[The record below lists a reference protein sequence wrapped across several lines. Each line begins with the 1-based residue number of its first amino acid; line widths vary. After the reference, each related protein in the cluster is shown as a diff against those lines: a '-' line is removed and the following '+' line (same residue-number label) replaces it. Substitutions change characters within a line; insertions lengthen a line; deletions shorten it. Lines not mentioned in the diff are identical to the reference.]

1 MVREDLFEKRVAY
14 KSHVGKLYGFGTAE
28 SNNVSLD
35 TVLLCDLVVELIEEV
50 KGLRAELKTIEPK
63 INVDIDVEK
72 FSKALAEQLQTK
84 VESTKTTT
92 TKATK

>member
-1 MVREDLFEKRVAY
+1 MIREDLFEKRVAY

-50 KGLRAELKTIEPK
+50 KGLREELKTVKNEE
-63 INVDIDVEK
+63 V
-72 FSKALAEQLQTK
+72 KATTAQK
-84 VESTKTTT
+84 APSKTT
-92 TKATK
+92 K

>member
-1 MVREDLFEKRVAY
+1 MIREDLFEKRVAY

-50 KGLRAELKTIEPK
+50 KGLREELKI
-63 INVDIDVEK
+63 V
-72 FSKALAEQLQTK
+72 KAEEAKATTTAK
-84 VESTKTTT
+84 APAKTT
-92 TKATK
+92 K

>member
-1 MVREDLFEKRVAY
+1 MIRENLFEKRVAY

-50 KGLRAELKTIEPK
+50 KGLREELKIVKTEEVKATTAPK
-63 INVDIDVEK
+63 
-72 FSKALAEQLQTK
+72 APA
-84 VESTKTTT
+84 KTT
-92 TKATK
+92 K

>member
-1 MVREDLFEKRVAY
+1 MIREDLFEKRVAY

-50 KGLRAELKTIEPK
+50 KGLREELKIVKTEVP
-63 INVDIDVEK
+63 
-72 FSKALAEQLQTK
+72 K
-84 VESTKTTT
+84 VEEAKAKAPAKTT
-92 TKATK
+92 K